1 MQKTDYDENRFENWF
16 KKFKSYIKPLNYL
29 IRLISITIVF
39 LAVIELSSF
48 ALVEIIK
55 SQKSDIDPRVNMD
68 VYKNKSMAKDYFIEF
83 QKSGES
89 EYYPY
94 LGYRRVPN
102 YSGEYINLDEKSIR
116 KTINK
121 CDKTPEK
128 IRIFMFGGSTMWGT
142 GASDE
147 ETIPSFLSNELC
159 KNDIPVEVTNFA
171 ENGYLST
178 QEMIKLE
185 LELRDGNY
193 PDIVIFYDGVNDVY
207 SSFQTF
213 AAGQDEAGL
222 PQNNQNRKDDF
233 NSRSR
238 FNAQA
243 AFHNFYSIV
252 NSREFRR
259 FVNLEKQFN
268 RSIDPQLVNDTAKVY
283 LNNIR
288 IIRSLEKEYNFKSF
302 FYWQPAIYTKSTL
315 SEDEKNK
322 IGIEN
327 HLRDLFVQ
335 TSKIVIKSE
344 DVHDLTDAF
353 NDQNSTIFIDWAH
366 TAGNGNE
373 IIAMKMSKDVQSYLY
388 EKGDK

>member
-1 MQKTDYDENRFENWF
+1 MQKTDDENRFENWF

-29 IRLISITIVF
+29 IRLISIIIVL
-39 LAVIELSSF
+39 LAIIELSSF

-55 SQKSDIDPRVNMD
+55 SQKSDTDPRVNMD

-121 CDKTPEK
+121 CDNTPEK

-142 GASDE
+142 GARDE

-159 KNDIPVEVTNFA
+159 INNISVEVTNFA
-171 ENGYLST
+171 ENGYVST
-178 QEMIKLE
+178 QEMIQLE
-185 LELRDGNY
+185 LALRDGNY

-213 AAGQDEAGL
+213 AAGYDEAGL
-222 PQNNQNRKDDF
+222 PQNNQNRKEDF
-233 NSRSR
+233 NSRNR
-238 FNAQA
+238 FNIQSV
-243 AFHNFYSIV
+243 FPNFYSIT
-252 NSREFRR
+252 NPSNFREYF
-259 FVNLEKQFN
+259 NIEKKFDRN
-268 RSIDPQLVNDTAKVY
+268 IGPQLINDTANVY
-283 LNNIR
+283 LSNIR
-288 IIRSLEKEYNFKSF
+288 IIKSLEKEYNFKSF
-302 FYWQPAIYTKSTL
+302 FYWQPAIYTKSIL
-315 SEDEKNK
+315 SENEKNK
-322 IGIEN
+322 IRIDYN
-327 HLRDLFVQ
+327 LRDLFIQ
-335 TSKIVIKSE
+335 TSKKVMKSE

-353 NDQNSTIFIDWAH
+353 NDQNSTVFIDWCH
-366 TAGNGNE
+366 ISGNGNE
-373 IIAMKMSKDVQSYLY
+373 IIAKKMLKDVQSYLN
-388 EKGDK
+388 KQRDK